1 MEDGLVFNIQR
12 YSTNDGPGIRTT
24 VFLKGCPLRCEW
36 CHNPESVS
44 VAPQVV
50 IHDTRCIRCGT
61 CLEVCPTDAALAS
74 MQGETSHPDCTQCG
88 RCVNVCP
95 TEARELA
102 GRRMT
107 VAQVVDEVCRDT
119 VFFDDS
125 GGGVTFSGG
134 EPLSQSA
141 FLLGCLEAF
150 REQEI
155 HTAVDTCGF
164 GSTDALLRA
173 AELCDLFLY
182 DVKMLDDARHRRFTG
197 TSNEVIL
204 SNLRALAE
212 HHDQIW
218 LRLPI
223 IPGVND
229 DGDNLQ
235 ATARL
240 AASLPAVR
248 RVCLLPYHRTA
259 IGKFENLGREYGLG
273 DVQSPSRERLE
284 ELALNFENTGTETH
298 IGG

>member
-44 VAPQVV
+44 AAPQVV
-50 IHDTRCIRCGT
+50 IHDTRCIRCGA
-61 CLEVCPTDAALAS
+61 CLEVCPTDAAFAS

-88 RCVNVCP
+88 RCVDVCP
-95 TEARELA
+95 AEARELA

-107 VAQVVDEVCRDT
+107 VEQVVDEVCKDT

-125 GGGVTFSGG
+125 DGGVTFSGG
-134 EPLSQSA
+134 EPLSQPS
-141 FLLGCLEAF
+141 FLLGCLEAL
-150 REQEI
+150 REHEI

-164 GSTDALLRA
+164 GPTDALLRA
-173 AELCDLFLY
+173 AAVCDLFLY
-182 DVKMLDDARHRRFTG
+182 DVKMMDDSRHRRFTG
-197 TSNEVIL
+197 VSNELIL
-204 SNLRALAE
+204 SNLRTLAE

-229 DGDNLQ
+229 DGENLQ
-235 ATARL
+235 ATAQL
-240 AASLPAVR
+240 AASLPAVT

-259 IGKFENLGREYGLG
+259 MGKFEGLGREYGLEE
-273 DVQSPSRERLE
+273 VRPPSRERLE
-284 ELALNFENTGTETH
+284 ELAHSFETSGTETH

>member
-36 CHNPESVS
+36 CHNPESMS

-50 IHDTRCIRCGT
+50 IHETRCIRCGS
-61 CLEVCPTDAALAS
+61 CLEVCPTDAAFAS
-74 MQGETSHPDCTQCG
+74 MQGDTANSDCTQCG
-88 RCVNVCP
+88 RCVDVCP
-95 TEARELA
+95 AEARELA

-107 VAQVVDEVCRDT
+107 VDQVVEEARKDT
-119 VFFDDS
+119 VYFDDS

-134 EPLSQSA
+134 EPLSQPR
-141 FLLGCLEAF
+141 FLLACLEAL

-164 GSTDALLRA
+164 GSTDTLLRA
-173 AELCDLFLY
+173 AASCDLFLY
-182 DVKMLDDARHRRFTG
+182 DVKVMDDQRHRRFTG
-197 TSNEVIL
+197 ASNDVIL
-204 SNLRALAE
+204 SNLRTLAE

-229 DGDNLQ
+229 DGENLE

-259 IGKFENLGREYGLG
+259 IGKFEGLGREYQLG
-273 DVQSPSRERLE
+273 DVQPPSRERLE
-284 ELALNFENTGTETH
+284 SLARCFDNTGTEIL

>member
-1 MEDGLVFNIQR
+1 MEEGLVFNIQR

-24 VFLKGCPLRCEW
+24 VFLKGCPLRCDW
-36 CHNPESVS
+36 CHNPESIS

-50 IHDTRCIRCGT
+50 IHEARCIRCGS
-61 CLEVCPTDAALAS
+61 CLEVCPTDAAFAS
-74 MQGETSHPDCTQCG
+74 MQGDTANSDCTQCG
-88 RCVNVCP
+88 RCVDVCP
-95 TEARELA
+95 AEARELA
-102 GRRMT
+102 GRRMN
-107 VAQVVDEVCRDT
+107 VGQVVDEVRKDT

-134 EPLSQSA
+134 EPLSQPR
-141 FLLGCLEAF
+141 FLLACLEAL
-150 REQEI
+150 REQGI

-164 GSTDALLRA
+164 GARDTLLRA
-173 AELCDLFLY
+173 AALCDLFLY
-182 DVKMLDDARHRRFTG
+182 DVKMMDGQRHRRFTG
-197 TSNEVIL
+197 SSNDVIL
-204 SNLRALAE
+204 ANLRALAE
-212 HHDQIW
+212 HHEQIW

-229 DGDNLQ
+229 DGENLE

-259 IGKFENLGREYGLG
+259 IGKFEGLGKEYRLG
-273 DVQSPSRERLE
+273 DVLPPSRERLE
-284 ELALNFENTGTETH
+284 ILARTFEDSGTETL